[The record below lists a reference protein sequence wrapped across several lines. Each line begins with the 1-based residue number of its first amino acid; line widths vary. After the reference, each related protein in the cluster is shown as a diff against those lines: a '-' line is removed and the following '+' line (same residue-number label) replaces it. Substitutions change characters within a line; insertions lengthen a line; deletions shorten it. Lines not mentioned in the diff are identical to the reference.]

1 MESVEKDIK
10 RILNYCEQISKYHQ
24 KNEVFRQWLEKMI
37 FKFGKSIFFNNL
49 PESFYDIESKKFMI
63 FISSNSQII
72 ETLDKSE
79 DQITYFINNSS
90 DLNNIFT
97 FTKFLESL
105 SQNFP
110 NLTIAFS
117 SFSPFL
123 MKNEIVMNIYNIG
136 NVQSFIEVIEI
147 EQIFNKFELK
157 MLNFNNSGVFQNN
170 LSFIDPVASKFLE
183 NHHFQGIIYDF
194 HFNSEISHK
203 LLKSIFY
210 QIIELNKSF

>member
-1 MESVEKDIK
+1 MESVEKDIR

-24 KNEVFRQWLEKMI
+24 KNEVFKQWLENMI
-37 FKFGKSIFFNNL
+37 YKFGKSIFFNNL
-49 PESFYDIESKKFMI
+49 PETFYDIESKKFII

-97 FTKFLESL
+97 FTTFLESL

-110 NLTIAFS
+110 NLTIVFS
-117 SFSPFL
+117 SFSSFL
-123 MKNEIVMNIYNIG
+123 RKNEIVMNIYNVG
-136 NVQSFIEVIEI
+136 NAQSFVEAIEI
-147 EQIFNKFELK
+147 DQICKKFELENV
-157 MLNFNNSGVFQNN
+157 NFNHSGVFQNN
-170 LSFIDPVASKFLE
+170 LSFVNPIASKFLE
-183 NHHFQGIIYDF
+183 NHSFQGIIYDF
-194 HFNSEISHK
+194 HCNSEISHI

-210 QIIELNKSF
+210 QIVEINTRF

>member
-1 MESVEKDIK
+1 MESVEKDIR

-37 FKFGKSIFFNNL
+37 FKFGKSMFFNNL
-49 PESFYDIESKKFMI
+49 PESFYDIESKKFII

-79 DQITYFINNSS
+79 DQITYFIDSSS

-97 FTKFLESL
+97 FTKYLESL

-123 MKNEIVMNIYNIG
+123 MKNEIVVNIYNIG

-157 MLNFNNSGVFQNN
+157 MLNFNNGGVFQNN

-183 NHHFQGIIYDF
+183 NHNFQGIIYDF

-210 QIIELNKSF
+210 QIIDLNKSF